1 MKNCLLQLFYAL
13 TILWIVTL
21 SAYGQQ
27 VRVGRTTGDLPYL
40 EYSDGMVRLGA
51 DKMGFIDTAIRV
63 LVMDSLENR
72 YKVKLSQ
79 NWEAFIP
86 KRFVRSS
93 THAADTLR
101 ESTLLSASW
110 HLSANDRSD
119 VLTVNL
125 PERLPYRSFQSPAPN
140 KIVVDV
146 FGVSTNT
153 TWITQLTQ
161 TRIVKNVYREQV
173 EKDVLRIH
181 IELEGQQNWGYSIA
195 YVKNSLRIAVKHAPA
210 KKGIKH
216 LFIAIDPGHGGA
228 TNGAV
233 SPNGTEEKTY
243 NLKFA
248 KVLETYLHRKG
259 VKNVYLTRTEDVDVA
274 TTDRV
279 LKLRAVDPDLLIS
292 LHLNASSRPEIKG
305 VSTYYHHNGSR
316 TVSKYILEEMLDL
329 GLSEFGLIGNFNFL
343 LNSPTEYTN
352 SLVEIAFLS
361 NEEDEQRILQDKFHQ
376 QTAEKIYRGIVKW
389 LKDVQ

>member
-1 MKNCLLQLFYAL
+1 
-13 TILWIVTL
+13 
-21 SAYGQQ
+21 
-27 VRVGRTTGDLPYL
+27 
-40 EYSDGMVRLGA
+40 
-51 DKMGFIDTAIRV
+51 
-63 LVMDSLENR
+63 LENR

-119 VLTVNL
+119 VLTVSL

-181 IELEGQQNWGYSIA
+181 IELEGQQKGGYSIA
-195 YVKNSLRIAVKHAPA
+195 YAKNSLRTAEYPAPA
-210 KKGIKH
+210 KEGGKH
-216 LFIAIDPGHGGA
+216 LIIAMDPGHGGSA
-228 TNGAV
+228 KGAV
-233 SPNGTEEKTY
+233 SPTGTEEKTY
-243 NLKFA
+243 YLKCA
-248 KVLETYLHRKG
+248 KVLEAYLHRRG
-259 VKNVYLTRTEDVDVA
+259 VKNVSLTRMEEVYVA
-274 TTDRV
+274 RTDR
-279 LKLRAVDPDLLIS
+279 
-292 LHLNASSRPEIKG
+292 
-305 VSTYYHHNGSR
+305 
-316 TVSKYILEEMLDL
+316 
-329 GLSEFGLIGNFNFL
+329 
-343 LNSPTEYTN
+343 
-352 SLVEIAFLS
+352 
-361 NEEDEQRILQDKFHQ
+361 
-376 QTAEKIYRGIVKW
+376 
-389 LKDVQ
+389 